1 MATPA
6 DESRDPASQE
16 DVAAGE
22 DDEAVVEELRALKRQ
37 RGRKASVFARAYTA
51 IDGLLGRQHDSGELK
66 KRLDT
71 LNVALDG
78 FLEANDA
85 YVALLEDM
93 EEMEE
98 ASQYAARITTRYA
111 ELTKRIEE
119 AMVPPQQAASVKQD
133 ESRISESR
141 ASGRSRAST
150 ASRDAEI
157 FAELKA
163 LELRQ
168 LRARQQRIAEQRR
181 REIERKNQED
191 AMEMKAAE
199 EELEHARLK
208 ARLLRAAESEL
219 TWERRNDFREEGVNE
234 VETHEPAPTSTVQ
247 LTEEHTRVALLSAQ
261 QGIVCRRP
269 TSAAH
274 LTEENT
280 RATYSSGQQSA
291 ACRRDVE
298 GAAPTEVRVPSASG
312 RNPDDWIRELRS
324 DHPVPVLSPSLSSS
338 AFVKS
343 IPRLSLPTFRGD
355 AREWPRWIGLFKALV
370 HDQPSLTD
378 SERMAHL
385 QNAVDGPASQAID
398 GMLFNGALYQEAL
411 VTLQERFGREE
422 DVTQAHLRS
431 IFSATPPSLTDLPAM
446 EKFYAIV
453 NNTVTVL
460 RNLGYD
466 SDLKSSENL
475 RRVAEKLPSELL
487 RDWGKEVYRLRPE
500 RPSLETFS
508 QWLKVQVG
516 ILSYST
522 VTPAASDRRQPDT
535 RPREGPAAMKSV
547 FATGTA
553 YSEQVESRPACAV
566 CKDAHRLTDC
576 PAFKAKTME
585 ARMDVVSTERLCFSC
600 LKKGHWSRRCRTARR
615 CGIEDCRFQHH
626 PLLHHSKRHAETDED
641 APRKQEGARST
652 PFVAASTTNGSNT
665 LLQIVAIRVH
675 GERGTKDVLA
685 LLDTG
690 AQMSLCSEDVLR
702 EIGVTGES
710 RPLSIQNVETSGMER
725 QSERVKLTIS
735 ALGAEAKKQPINIH
749 EVWSVPALNVTA
761 TAVQNSQLRE
771 YQHLHG
777 LDFPQYNGG
786 PIKMLIGANVPE
798 AVVQKESRAGRSNQP
813 AAVKTALGWTLT
825 GSIAAAVPSSLRHV
839 LFLSQQAQPNQPA
852 GQPAQQPPHHPANPA
867 AVAVKDSRLPQVIRH
882 QREQSRRCQGPETPE
897 SLSRR
902 QSGNLRRT
910 RFGTH
915 RALSESPA
923 RLGQGR
929 PLAQRGCRQS
939 SPPNVDRVVIGLH
952 HRWRSRAPICQDPS
966 RRRPHRTTPSSS
978 SDRDSCSCCWS
989 CRERKASSRRASR
1002 RWPSRTMLTPNAAS
1016 NRGSSAGAGSERRG
1030 AMPARVARASHAAP
1044 ASPTAHSVSHP
1055 LLERPCY

>member
-22 DDEAVVEELRALKRQ
+22 DDEAVVEELKALKRQ
-37 RGRKASVFARAYTA
+37 RGRKASVFTRACTA

-93 EEMEE
+93 EEIEE
-98 ASQYAARITTRYA
+98 ANQYAARITTRYA

-133 ESRISESR
+133 GSRISESR

-157 FAELKA
+157 SAELKA

-168 LRARQQRIAEQRR
+168 LRARQRRVAEQRR
-181 REIERKNQED
+181 QETERKDQED

-208 ARLLRAAESEL
+208 ARLLRTAESDL
-219 TWERRNDFREEGVNE
+219 MWERRNDFREEGANE

-274 LTEENT
+274 PTEENT
-280 RATYSSGQQSA
+280 RATYSSGQQGA

-298 GAAPTEVRVPSASG
+298 AAAPTEVRGPSASG
-312 RNPDDWIRELRS
+312 RNPADWIRELRS
-324 DHPVPVLSPSLSSS
+324 DHPVQSPSHSSS

-475 RRVAEKLPSELL
+475 RRVAEKLPSELS

-522 VTPAASDRRQPDT
+522 VIPAVSDQRQPDT

-566 CKDAHRLTDC
+566 CKDAHKLTDC
-576 PAFKAKTME
+576 PTFKAKTVE

-600 LKKGHWSRRCRTARR
+600 LKKGHWSRKCRTARR

-626 PLLHHSKRHAETDED
+626 PLLHLTR
-641 APRKQEGARST
+641 
-652 PFVAASTTNGSNT
+652 
-665 LLQIVAIRVH
+665 
-675 GERGTKDVLA
+675 A
-685 LLDTG
+685 L
-690 AQMSLCSEDVLR
+690 V
-702 EIGVTGES
+702 
-710 RPLSIQNVETSGMER
+710 
-725 QSERVKLTIS
+725 
-735 ALGAEAKKQPINIH
+735 
-749 EVWSVPALNVTA
+749 
-761 TAVQNSQLRE
+761 
-771 YQHLHG
+771 
-777 LDFPQYNGG
+777 GG
-786 PIKMLIGANVPE
+786 G
-798 AVVQKESRAGRSNQP
+798 
-813 AAVKTALGWTLT
+813 
-825 GSIAAAVPSSLRHV
+825 
-839 LFLSQQAQPNQPA
+839 LFLAP
-852 GQPAQQPPHHPANPA
+852 
-867 AVAVKDSRLPQVIRH
+867 PQVFS
-882 QREQSRRCQGPETPE
+882 QY
-897 SLSRR
+897 L
-902 QSGNLRRT
+902 
-910 RFGTH
+910 
-915 RALSESPA
+915 
-923 RLGQGR
+923 
-929 PLAQRGCRQS
+929 
-939 SPPNVDRVVIGLH
+939 V
-952 HRWRSRAPICQDPS
+952 
-966 RRRPHRTTPSSS
+966 
-978 SDRDSCSCCWS
+978 
-989 CRERKASSRRASR
+989 
-1002 RWPSRTMLTPNAAS
+1002 
-1016 NRGSSAGAGSERRG
+1016 
-1030 AMPARVARASHAAP
+1030 
-1044 ASPTAHSVSHP
+1044 
-1055 LLERPCY
+1055 Y